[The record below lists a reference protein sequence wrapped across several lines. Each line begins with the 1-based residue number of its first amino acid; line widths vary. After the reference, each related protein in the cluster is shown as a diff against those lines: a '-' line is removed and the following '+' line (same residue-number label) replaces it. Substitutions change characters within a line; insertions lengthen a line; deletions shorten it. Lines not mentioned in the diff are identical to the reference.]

1 MTAPGDWMAVY
12 VNDQDREIQDES
24 TSLRIRFFDN
34 ADRNRTF
41 EALFEQQGDGGTYRI
56 SELKTVVLA
65 SAAGLV
71 TPAPAKPTPTPT
83 TTHTPLPCYARRVR
97 QSAHAGRRSA
107 RALPLPLPCR

>member
-41 EALFEQQGDGGTYRI
+41 EALFEQHGDGGAYRI

-65 SAAGLV
+65 AAAGLV

-83 TTHTPLPCYARRVR
+83 ATHTPMPSTPDRRPD
-97 QSAHAGRRSA
+97 RSA
-107 RALPLPLPCR
+107 RRLAPVLPLLLPCR